1 MKKFLI
7 SAMALA
13 TFGMAFTSCSSDEP
27 MCGGDGSGKI
37 TFTAQLPA
45 ELGSRAF
52 SDGTSAKSLSYY
64 VYKHGEKEALI
75 TGTTPINLT
84 TSVSLDLVNGE
95 TYDVVFLAQSSNAPE
110 GLYSYT
116 PDTQN
121 FTVNYTKAAQNND
134 NCDAFYAVKTV
145 TVAGGT
151 TEPVDLYRP
160 FAQVNFGTN
169 DATKPAVTAA
179 YGEDL
184 SGLTTTLSYKA
195 KMPNVLNLVSGELS
209 GSATVSF
216 AASGVPAQTAFPAGN
231 NPMDGYRYLS
241 MNYVLAP
248 ANQNSVNNL
257 TFQVMKGE
265 QVMNTISVPN
275 APMRANY
282 QTNIYG
288 SLLTST
294 TDFTVTI
301 QPAFLTPSLSV
312 AEWDGKTVTYPT
324 VDEATKS
331 VAIQTPS
338 DLAGLAHMVSGTD
351 GQTAKD
357 FAGYT
362 VKLNGDFDFK
372 GYEFPMI
379 AAGAT
384 RNNGDSEGV
393 AFSGVLDGQGH
404 TIKNLTISKPSAA
417 DDDAVGFIAN
427 LKGSG
432 AALKNLNIENLN
444 ISTSAEQAGLVGL
457 VSEGASVSGVNVKSG
472 NLTGGKATGAIVGRV
487 MKDGTISNCT
497 NGANVTSKTSNA
509 GGIAGASYYT
519 AEGKQTVI
527 TGCTN
532 SGTIYAGNVA
542 AGGISG
548 LNTGLVENCTNNGN
562 VTAVTNSAGGI
573 VGVQQSAGYVRGCN
587 NSGNVTCNGALG
599 AGGIVGWVKYD
610 NNDIA
615 YPVQNIIE
623 VTGNTNSG
631 TITGTGSST
640 QSVSGIVGLWYQ
652 AGVCDNNINL
662 APAINATG
670 MCAGITVSQTVGT
683 NPDKVPGYQLML
695 YVRNNVS
702 TTPLDKMTGSLKD
715 RFVYINTPSA
725 VTASGNK
732 ETQE

>member
-64 VYKHGEKEALI
+64 VYKHGEKKALI

-95 TYDVVFLAQSSNAPE
+95 TYDVVFLAQSSGAPE
-110 GLYSYT
+110 GLYSYA

-134 NCDAFYAVKTV
+134 NCDAFYAVKKV

-179 YGEDL
+179 YGEGL
-184 SGLTTTLSYKA
+184 SNLTTTLGFEA

-216 AASGVPAQTAFPAGN
+216 DAAGVPSQAAFPAGN

-248 ANQNSVNNL
+248 AGQNTVTDL
-257 TFQVMKGE
+257 TMQVMKGE
-265 QVMNTISVPN
+265 QVMNTLNVPN
-275 APMRANY
+275 VPMRANY

-338 DLAGLAHMVSGTD
+338 DLAGLAHMVSGTN

-384 RNNGDSEGV
+384 RSGGDSQGV

-417 DDDAVGFIAN
+417 ANDAVGFIAN
-427 LKGSG
+427 LKGAG

-487 MKDGTISNCT
+487 MKHGTISNCT
-497 NGANVTSKTSNA
+497 NGAKITSKTSNA

-527 TGCTN
+527 TDCTN
-532 SGTIYAGNVA
+532 SGTIHAENVA

-548 LNTGLVENCTNNGN
+548 LNTGLIVNCTNTGN
-562 VTAVTNSAGGI
+562 VTAITNSAGGI

-587 NSGNVTCNGALG
+587 NSGNVTCNGTLG
-599 AGGIVGWVKYD
+599 AGGIIGWVKYD
-610 NNDIA
+610 NNASA

-640 QSVSGIVGLWYQ
+640 YGVSGIVGLWYQ

-670 MCAGITVSQTVGT
+670 MCAGITVSQIIGT
-683 NPDKVPGYQLML
+683 NPNKIDGYQLML
-695 YVRNNVS
+695 YVCNNVS
-702 TTPLDKMTGSLKD
+702 TTPLDQMTGLQKD
-715 RFVYINTPSA
+715 LFVYINTPSA
-725 VTASGNK
+725 VTTSNNK
-732 ETQE
+732 GTQE

>member
-64 VYKHGEKEALI
+64 VYKHGEKKALI
-75 TGTTPINLT
+75 TGTTPIDLT

-110 GLYSYT
+110 GLYSYA

-121 FTVNYTKAAQNND
+121 FTVNYNKAAQNND

-216 AASGVPAQTAFPAGN
+216 AAAGVPSQAAFPAGN

-241 MNYVLAP
+241 MNYVLAS
-248 ANQNSVNNL
+248 ANENDVNDL
-257 TFQVMKGE
+257 TLRVMRGE
-265 QVMNTISVPN
+265 EVMNTLNVPN
-275 APMRANY
+275 VPMRANY

-379 AAGAT
+379 AAGST
-384 RNNGDSEGV
+384 RNGGDSQGV

-587 NSGNVTCNGALG
+587 NSGNVTCNGTLG
-599 AGGIVGWVKYD
+599 AGGIIGWVKYD

-631 TITGTGSST
+631 TVTGNGAST
-640 QSVSGIVGLWYQ
+640 YGVSGIAGLWYQ

-683 NPDKVPGYQLML
+683 DPKRIPNYQLML

-702 TTPLDKMTGSLKD
+702 TTPTDKMTAQY
-715 RFVYINTPSA
+715 VYINTQGT
-725 VTASGNK
+725 VTESGNK
-732 ETQE
+732 ATLD

>member
-1 MKKFLI
+1 
-7 SAMALA
+7 MALA

-64 VYKHGEKEALI
+64 VYKHGEKKALI

-95 TYDVVFLAQSSNAPE
+95 TYDVVFLAQSSDAPE
-110 GLYSYT
+110 GLYSYA

-134 NCDAFYAVKTV
+134 NCDAFYAVKKV

-179 YGEDL
+179 YGEGL
-184 SGLTTTLSYKA
+184 SNLTTTLGFEA

-216 AASGVPAQTAFPAGN
+216 DAAGVPSQAAFPAGN

-248 ANQNSVNNL
+248 AVQNTVTDL
-257 TFQVMKGE
+257 TMQVMKGE
-265 QVMNTISVPN
+265 QVMNTLNVPN
-275 APMRANY
+275 VPMRANY

-338 DLAGLAHMVSGTD
+338 DLAGLAHMVSGTN

-427 LKGSG
+427 LKGQG

-497 NGANVTSKTSNA
+497 NGADVSSKTSNT

-532 SGTIYAGNVA
+532 SGTIYAGDVS

-548 LNTGLVENCTNNGN
+548 LNTGLVENCTNKGN

-573 VGVQQSAGYVRGCN
+573 VGVQQSAGYVSGCN
-587 NSGNVTCNGALG
+587 NSGDVTCNGQLG
-599 AGGIVGWVKYD
+599 AGGIVGWVKYLNSD
-610 NNDIA
+610 DA

-631 TITGTGSST
+631 TITGTGPST
-640 QSVSGIVGLWYQ
+640 YGVSGIVGLWYQ

-670 MCAGITVSQTVGT
+670 MCAGITVSQIIGT
-683 NPDKVPGYQLML
+683 NPNKIDGYQLML
-695 YVRNNVS
+695 YVCNNVS
-702 TTPLDKMTGSLKD
+702 TTPLDQMTGLQKD
-715 RFVYINTPSA
+715 LIVYINTPSA
-725 VTASGNK
+725 VTTSNNK
-732 ETQE
+732 GTQE

>member
-95 TYDVVFLAQSSNAPE
+95 TYDVVFLAQSSDAPE
-110 GLYSYT
+110 GLYSYA

-134 NCDAFYAVKTV
+134 NCDAFYAVKKV

-179 YGEDL
+179 YGEGL
-184 SGLTTTLSYKA
+184 SNLTTTLGFEA

-216 AASGVPAQTAFPAGN
+216 DAAGVPSLAAFPAGN
-231 NPMDGYRYLS
+231 NPMDGYSYLS

-248 ANQNSVNNL
+248 AGQNTVTDL
-257 TFQVMKGE
+257 TMQVMKGE
-265 QVMNTISVPN
+265 QVMNTLNVPN
-275 APMRANY
+275 VPMRANY

-312 AEWDGKTVTYPT
+312 AEWDGMTVTYPT

-338 DLAGLAHMVSGTD
+338 DLAGLAHMVSGTE
-351 GQTAKD
+351 GQTARD

-372 GYEFPMI
+372 GFEFPMI

-384 RNNGDSEGV
+384 RSGGDSQGV

-427 LKGSG
+427 LKGQG

-487 MKDGTISNCT
+487 MKHGTISNCT
-497 NGANVTSKTSNA
+497 NGANITSKTSNA

-532 SGTIYAGNVA
+532 SGTIHAENVA

-548 LNTGLVENCTNNGN
+548 LNTGLIVNCTNTGN

-587 NSGNVTCNGALG
+587 NSGNVTCNGTLG
-599 AGGIVGWVKYD
+599 AGGIIGWVKYD
-610 NNDIA
+610 NTASA

-640 QSVSGIVGLWYQ
+640 YGVSGIVGLWYQ

-662 APAINATG
+662 APAINAKG
-670 MCAGITVSQTVGT
+670 MCAGITVSQTNGT
-683 NPDKVPGYQLML
+683 DPVKVENYVLML

-702 TTPLDKMTGSLKD
+702 TTPLDQMTGSLKAQY
-715 RFVYINTPSA
+715 VYVNTA
-725 VTASGNK
+725 ETVTESGNK
-732 ETQE
+732 ATLD

>member
-1 MKKFLI
+1 MKKFLYLT
-7 SAMALA
+7 MALPLLA
-13 TFGMAFTSCSSDEP
+13 ATSCSNDDLP
-27 MCGGDGSGKI
+27 APGQDDGMT
-37 TFTAQLPA
+37 TFTVKMPG
-45 ELGSRAF
+45 EIPSRVFA
-52 SDGTSAKSLSYY
+52 DGTTAKNLAVA
-64 VYKHGEKEALI
+64 VYDENDNLLYSNIAGQGEALPE
-75 TGTTPINLT
+75 GASVGDFSAGLT
-84 TSVSLDLVNGE
+84 TTVTLPLVKDKEYNVAFWAYAE
-95 TYDVVFLAQSSNAPE
+95 NSP
-110 GLYSYT
+110 YT
-116 PDTQN
+116 FSPGDKKI
-121 FTVNYTKAAQNND
+121 TVNYTGALANDDTRDGFFNYYNVPAQRPATKN
-134 NCDAFYAVKTV
+134 V
-145 TVAGGT
+145 
-151 TEPVDLYRP
+151 ELRRP
-160 FAQVNFGTN
+160 FAQINIGTS
-169 DATKPAVTAA
+169 DLEAARKAGVAVT
-179 YGEDL
+179 
-184 SGLTTTLSYKA
+184 
-195 KMPNVLNLVSGELS
+195 
-209 GSATVSF
+209 SANIS
-216 AASGVPAQTAFPAGN
+216 FPAGALATAYN
-231 NPMDGYRYLS
+231 FVEGTADTPNTAAVTFTGSALPADAFPVQPETYKYLV
-241 MNYVLAP
+241 MAYVLTPVDQTSQPKTVMQSVSLAVNGNAFASYDNIP
-248 ANQNSVNNL
+248 AQ
-257 TFQVMKGE
+257 
-265 QVMNTISVPN
+265 
-275 APMRANY
+275 ANY

-288 SLLTST
+288 ALLTNKEN
-294 TDFTVTI
+294 FNVTI

-312 AEWDGKTVTYPT
+312 AEWDGMTVTYPT

-338 DLAGLAHMVSGTD
+338 DLAGLAHMVSGTE
-351 GQTAKD
+351 GQTARD

-372 GYEFPMI
+372 GFEFPMI

-427 LKGSG
+427 LKGQG

-487 MKDGTISNCT
+487 MKHGTISNCT
-497 NGANVTSKTSNA
+497 NGANITSKTSNA

-532 SGTIYAGNVA
+532 SGTIHAENVA

-548 LNTGLVENCTNNGN
+548 LNTGLIVNCTNTGN

-587 NSGNVTCNGALG
+587 NSGDVTCNGQLG
-599 AGGIVGWVKYD
+599 AGGIIGWVKYD
-610 NNDIA
+610 NTDSA

-640 QSVSGIVGLWYQ
+640 YGVSGIVGLWYQ

-670 MCAGITVSQTVGT
+670 MCAGITVSQTIGT
-683 NPDKVPGYQLML
+683 NPNKIPNYQLML

-702 TTPLDKMTGSLKD
+702 TTPTEMTAQY
-715 RFVYINTPSA
+715 VYTNTPGT
-725 VTASGNK
+725 VTESGNK
-732 ETQE
+732 ATLD

>member
-95 TYDVVFLAQSSNAPE
+95 TYDVVFLAQSSDAPE
-110 GLYSYT
+110 GLYSYA

-134 NCDAFYAVKTV
+134 NCDAFYAVKKV

-195 KMPNVLNLVSGELS
+195 TMPNVLNLVSGELS
-209 GSATVSF
+209 GFATVSF
-216 AASGVPAQTAFPAGN
+216 DAAEVPSQAAFPAGN
-231 NPMDGYRYLS
+231 NPMNGYRYLS

-248 ANQNSVNNL
+248 AGQNTVTDL
-257 TFQVMKGE
+257 TMQVMKGE
-265 QVMNTISVPN
+265 QVMNTLNVPN
-275 APMRANY
+275 VPMRANY

-324 VDEATKS
+324 IDE
-331 VAIQTPS
+331 
-338 DLAGLAHMVSGTD
+338 
-351 GQTAKD
+351 
-357 FAGYT
+357 
-362 VKLNGDFDFK
+362 
-372 GYEFPMI
+372 
-379 AAGAT
+379 
-384 RNNGDSEGV
+384 EGV
-393 AFSGVLDGQGH
+393 
-404 TIKNLTISKPSAA
+404 SK
-417 DDDAVGFIAN
+417 
-427 LKGSG
+427 
-432 AALKNLNIENLN
+432 
-444 ISTSAEQAGLVGL
+444 
-457 VSEGASVSGVNVKSG
+457 
-472 NLTGGKATGAIVGRV
+472 
-487 MKDGTISNCT
+487 
-497 NGANVTSKTSNA
+497 
-509 GGIAGASYYT
+509 
-519 AEGKQTVI
+519 
-527 TGCTN
+527 
-532 SGTIYAGNVA
+532 
-542 AGGISG
+542 
-548 LNTGLVENCTNNGN
+548 
-562 VTAVTNSAGGI
+562 
-573 VGVQQSAGYVRGCN
+573 
-587 NSGNVTCNGALG
+587 
-599 AGGIVGWVKYD
+599 
-610 NNDIA
+610 
-615 YPVQNIIE
+615 
-623 VTGNTNSG
+623 
-631 TITGTGSST
+631 
-640 QSVSGIVGLWYQ
+640 
-652 AGVCDNNINL
+652 
-662 APAINATG
+662 
-670 MCAGITVSQTVGT
+670 
-683 NPDKVPGYQLML
+683 
-695 YVRNNVS
+695 
-702 TTPLDKMTGSLKD
+702 
-715 RFVYINTPSA
+715 
-725 VTASGNK
+725 
-732 ETQE
+732 

>member
-1 MKKFLI
+1 
-7 SAMALA
+7 MALA

-95 TYDVVFLAQSSNAPE
+95 TYDVVFLAQSSNAPK

-195 KMPNVLNLVSGELS
+195 TMPNVLNLVSGELS
-209 GSATVSF
+209 GFATVSF
-216 AASGVPAQTAFPAGN
+216 DAARVPSQDAFPAGN

-248 ANQNSVNNL
+248 AGQNTVTDL
-257 TFQVMKGE
+257 TMQVMKGE
-265 QVMNTISVPN
+265 QVMNTLNVPN
-275 APMRANY
+275 VPMRANY

-312 AEWDGKTVTYPT
+312 AEWDGMTVTYPT

-338 DLAGLAHMVSGTD
+338 DLAGLAHMVSGTE
-351 GQTAKD
+351 GQTARD

-372 GYEFPMI
+372 GFEFPMI

-384 RNNGDSEGV
+384 RKDGDSQGR

-404 TIKNLTISKPSAA
+404 TIKNLTVSKPSAA
-417 DDDAVGFIAN
+417 ADDAVGFIAN

-432 AALKNLNIENLN
+432 AALKNLNIENLT

-457 VSEGASVSGVNVKSG
+457 VSEGATISGVNVKSG

-487 MKDGTISNCT
+487 MKHGTISNCT
-497 NGANVTSKTSNA
+497 NGANITSKTSNA

-527 TGCTN
+527 TDCTN
-532 SGTIYAGNVA
+532 SGTIHAGNVA

-548 LNTGLVENCTNNGN
+548 LNTGLIVNCTNTGN

-587 NSGNVTCNGALG
+587 NSGNVTCNGTLG
-599 AGGIVGWVKYD
+599 AGGIIGWVKYD
-610 NNDIA
+610 NTASA

-640 QSVSGIVGLWYQ
+640 YGVSGIVGLWYQ

-662 APAINATG
+662 APAINAKG
-670 MCAGITVSQTVGT
+670 MCAGITVSQTNGT
-683 NPDKVPGYQLML
+683 DPVKVENYVLML

-702 TTPLDKMTGSLKD
+702 TTPLDQMTGSLKAQY
-715 RFVYINTPSA
+715 VYVNTA
-725 VTASGNK
+725 ETVTESGNK
-732 ETQE
+732 ATLD

>member
-64 VYKHGEKEALI
+64 VYKHGEKKALI

-95 TYDVVFLAQSSNAPE
+95 TYDVVFLAQSSDAPE
-110 GLYSYT
+110 GLYSYA

-134 NCDAFYAVKTV
+134 NCDAFYAVKIV

-169 DATKPAVTAA
+169 DATKPTVTAA
-179 YGEDL
+179 YGEGL
-184 SGLTTTLSYKA
+184 SNLTTTLGFEA

-216 AASGVPAQTAFPAGN
+216 DAAGVPSQAAFPAGN

-248 ANQNSVNNL
+248 AGQNTVTDL
-257 TFQVMKGE
+257 TMQVMKGE
-265 QVMNTISVPN
+265 QVMNTLNVPN
-275 APMRANY
+275 VPMRANY

-312 AEWDGKTVTYPT
+312 AEWDGMTVTYPT

-338 DLAGLAHMVSGTD
+338 DLAGLAHMVSGTE
-351 GQTAKD
+351 GQTARD

-372 GYEFPMI
+372 GFEFPMI

-384 RNNGDSEGV
+384 RNGGDSQGV

-417 DDDAVGFIAN
+417 ADDAVGFIAN

-432 AALKNLNIENLN
+432 AALKNLNIENLT

-457 VSEGASVSGVNVKSG
+457 VSEGATISGVNVKSG

-487 MKDGTISNCT
+487 MKHGTISNCT
-497 NGANVTSKTSNA
+497 NGANITSKTSNA

-519 AEGKQTVI
+519 EEGKQTVI

-532 SGTIYAGNVA
+532 SGTIHAENVA

-548 LNTGLVENCTNNGN
+548 LNTGLIENCTNTGN
-562 VTAVTNSAGGI
+562 VTAVDNSAGGI

-587 NSGNVTCNGALG
+587 NSGNVTCNGTLG
-599 AGGIVGWVKYD
+599 AGGIIGWVKYD
-610 NNDIA
+610 NTASA

-640 QSVSGIVGLWYQ
+640 YGVSGIVGLWYQ

-662 APAINATG
+662 APAINAKG
-670 MCAGITVSQTVGT
+670 MCAGITVSQTNGT
-683 NPDKVPGYQLML
+683 DPVKVENYVLML

-702 TTPLDKMTGSLKD
+702 TTPLDQMTGSLKAQY
-715 RFVYINTPSA
+715 VYVNTA
-725 VTASGNK
+725 ETVTESGNK
-732 ETQE
+732 ATLD